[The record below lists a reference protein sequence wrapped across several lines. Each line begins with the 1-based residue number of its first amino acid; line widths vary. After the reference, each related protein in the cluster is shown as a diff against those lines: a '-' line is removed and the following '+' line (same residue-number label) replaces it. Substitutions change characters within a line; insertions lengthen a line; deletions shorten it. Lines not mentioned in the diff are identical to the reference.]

1 MERLKVVNNKF
12 QTISQSRSEYEYIE
26 DEVLAFFPQ
35 SKYFQIH
42 FQHCH
47 ENTAALQKEL
57 HVMQDYV
64 ASLDEKLEQIMKML
78 DDKTNEQLC

>member
-1 MERLKVVNNKF
+1 MDSLNIVKNNK
-12 QTISQSRSEYEYIE
+12 IRNIPKRVSEYEYIE

-47 ENTAALQKEL
+47 ENAAVIQQELYALKE
-57 HVMQDYV
+57 YV
-64 ASLDEKLEQIMKML
+64 VNLEEKLERIMKML
-78 DDKTNEQLC
+78 DDKTNNNL